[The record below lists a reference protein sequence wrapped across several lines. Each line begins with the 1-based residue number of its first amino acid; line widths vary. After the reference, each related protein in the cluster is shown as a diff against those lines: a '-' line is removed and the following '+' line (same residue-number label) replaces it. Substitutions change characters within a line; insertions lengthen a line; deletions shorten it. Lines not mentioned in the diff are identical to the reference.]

1 MILTFTLFAV
11 IAYCF
16 AIIRNSEHPFAWA
29 AGVGCVALVLALTD
43 SENKENTK
51 YRNKLLVQHKVDNQ
65 VSMSKKL

>member
-1 MILTFTLFAV
+1 MDKKLVFAMILTFTLFAV

-51 YRNKLLVQHKVDNQ
+51 YRNKEDDEED
-65 VSMSKKL
+65 S